1 MNKITVLLIT
11 ILFFQVSTEL
21 AAQRSYTLEEVI
33 EIAKENSPAYKQAET
48 RKENRYWQY
57 RVFKSNFVPQLSLS
71 GTVPNFNNS
80 VVPVTQEDGS
90 TEFRSVFNS
99 NSNVSLNLEQQ
110 IGLTGGTV
118 FVSSSLNRFDDFNEN
133 FVNYGG
139 DPLSVGFRQPIFSF
153 NELKWDKKIEP
164 LRYEESKREYIEEFE
179 QISKD
184 VARLYFD
191 LLSAQVGIQIA
202 QKNLG
207 NNDTIYKIAQGRYE
221 LGKIPE
227 NELLQLELSLMNSRQ
242 AVAQSKLD
250 LETRQL
256 YLKSYLG
263 LKTTDDLSLV
273 IPNDIPEFSID
284 PDLALEEALNNR
296 TDAIGFRRRVLEA
309 EKEVDRAR
317 GETGLNMD
325 FFGSFGLTNNAQDLP
340 AIYQNAQEQQR
351 IQLGFSIP
359 IVDWG
364 RQKSR
369 VRTAEANFQLV
380 EYTIEQERV
389 DFQQEVYT
397 QVKTLEMLRDQVKI
411 TQKADDISQRRY
423 NIAKNRYLI
432 GKISITDL
440 SIALTEKDQAKR
452 DYINSLG
459 NFWQAY
465 YNLRQLTLYD
475 FKENQRLTEQ
485 SPNN

>member
-1 MNKITVLLIT
+1 MNNKIINKLIILAFLLAT
-11 ILFFQVSTEL
+11 HVANAQQV
-21 AAQRSYTLEEVI
+21 YTLEDVI
-33 EIAKENSPAYKQAET
+33 GIAKTRSPAYKRAET
-48 RKENRYWQY
+48 IKENRYWQY

-71 GTVPNFNNS
+71 GTLPDFNRS
-80 VVPVTQEDGS
+80 VTPVIQQDGS
-90 TEFRSVFNS
+90 TQFRSVFIS

-118 FVSSSLNRFDDFNEN
+118 FMSSTVNRFDDFERND
-133 FVNYGG
+133 FRYGG
-139 DPLSVGFRQPIFSF
+139 DPLSIGFFQPIFRF
-153 NELKWDKKIEP
+153 NQLKWDKQIEP
-164 LRYEESKREYIEEFE
+164 LRYEESLREFVEEFE

-184 VARLYFD
+184 VAERFFN
-191 LLSAQVGIQIA
+191 LLSAQVSLEIA

-207 NNDTIYKIAQGRYE
+207 NNDTIYKIAQGRYD

-242 AVAQSKLD
+242 AVAQARLD
-250 LETRQL
+250 LETNQL
-256 YLKSYLG
+256 ALKAYLG
-263 LKTTDDLSLV
+263 LKNEDKLDLI
-273 IPNDIPEFSID
+273 IPGEVPVFLID
-284 PDLALEEALNNR
+284 PNLALQEALRNR
-296 TDAIGFRRRVLEA
+296 QEAIAFQRRLLEA
-309 EKEVDRAR
+309 DREVDRAR
-317 GETGLNMD
+317 GDTGFNMD
-325 FFGSFGLTNNAQDLP
+325 LFGSFGLTNQANQLP
-340 AIYQNAQEQQR
+340 AIYQTPENQQR
-351 IQLGFSIP
+351 IRLGFSVP

-369 VRTAEANFQLV
+369 VRTAAANYQLV
-380 EYTIEQERV
+380 QYTVEQEKV
-389 DFQQEVYT
+389 NFEQEVYT
-397 QVKTLEMLRDQVKI
+397 QVKTLEMLRDQVAI
-411 TQKADDISQRRY
+411 TEKADDISQRRY

-475 FKENQRLTEQ
+475 FRENKRLID
-485 SPNN
+485 

>member
-1 MNKITVLLIT
+1 MNRKYFYTIIIITCFSFIGHHS
-11 ILFFQVSTEL
+11 F
-21 AAQRSYTLEEVI
+21 AQKTYTLQDVI
-33 EIAKENSPAYKQAET
+33 QIAKTQSPAYKRAET
-48 RKENRYWQY
+48 IKENRYWQY
-57 RVFKSNFVPQLSLS
+57 RVYKSNFVPQLSLS
-71 GTVPNFNNS
+71 GTVPNFNRS
-80 VVPVTQEDGS
+80 VTPITQEDGS
-90 TEFRSVFNS
+90 TEYRSVFNS
-99 NSNVSLNLEQQ
+99 NSDVSLNLEQQ
-110 IGLTGGTV
+110 IGLTGGTIFLNSTV
-118 FVSSSLNRFDDFNEN
+118 NRFDDFERNN
-133 FVNYGG
+133 FRYGG
-139 DPLSVGFRQPIFSF
+139 DPLSVGFIQPLFRF

-164 LRYEESKREYIEEFE
+164 LRFEESKREFVEEFE

-184 VARLYFD
+184 VTTRFFN
-191 LLSAQVGIQIA
+191 LLSAQVSLEIA

-242 AVAQSKLD
+242 AVAQAKLD
-250 LETRQL
+250 LETTQL
-256 YLKSYLG
+256 ALKAFLG
-263 LKTTDDLSLV
+263 LKNNDELNLV
-273 IPNDIPEFSID
+273 VPEDVPLFEIDADI
-284 PDLALEEALNNR
+284 ALQEALNNR
-296 TDAIGFRRRVLEA
+296 QEAIGFKRRLLEA
-309 EKEVDRAR
+309 DKEVDRAQ

-325 FFGSFGLTNNAQDLP
+325 LYGSFGLTNQAEKLP
-340 AIYQNAQEQQR
+340 AIYQTPENQQR
-351 IQLGFSIP
+351 VQLGFSIP

-369 VRTAEANFQLV
+369 VKTAEANYQLV
-380 EYTIEQERV
+380 QYTVEQERV
-389 DFQQEVYT
+389 NFEQEVYT
-397 QVKTLEMLRDQVKI
+397 QVRTLEMLRDQVAI

-475 FKENQRLTEQ
+475 FRENRRLIE
-485 SPNN
+485 